1 MTSDGRTSLVLI
13 VDDDPALRN
22 GMAALLGYERHA
34 TLTAATVVEANGL
47 LDAQTPTHALLD
59 LNLPDGL
66 GTAVLRRIR
75 DENRPVR
82 VAMISGN
89 ADNAAMAEA
98 RALGA
103 DAVFV
108 KPPDWDE
115 VLQWV
120 AQP

>member
-1 MTSDGRTSLVLI
+1 MTPDTPETLVLI
-13 VDDDPALRN
+13 VDDDPTLR
-22 GMAALLGYERHA
+22 GGIAALLGFERHA
-34 TLTAATVVEANGL
+34 TLTAATVAEAHGR
-47 LDAQTPTHALLD
+47 LDAQIPTHALLD

-66 GTAVLRRIR
+66 GTAILRRIR
-75 DENRPVR
+75 DESRPVR

-89 ADNAAMAEA
+89 ADDAAMAEA
-98 RALGA
+98 RALGV

-108 KPPDWDE
+108 KPPEWDE